1 MLTYEECLAMC
12 DLSEEEIGA
21 IAAHEHMDA
30 MIAMALGHY
39 LVTHE
44 GEQKIRQIILDD
56 IATARRDG
64 DRGREQV
71 LRAALQH
78 FIATH
83 PSHQTH
89 SAVA

>member
-39 LVTHE
+39 RNNFV
-44 GEQKIRQIILDD
+44 
-56 IATARRDG
+56 
-64 DRGREQV
+64 
-71 LRAALQH
+71 
-78 FIATH
+78 
-83 PSHQTH
+83 
-89 SAVA
+89 